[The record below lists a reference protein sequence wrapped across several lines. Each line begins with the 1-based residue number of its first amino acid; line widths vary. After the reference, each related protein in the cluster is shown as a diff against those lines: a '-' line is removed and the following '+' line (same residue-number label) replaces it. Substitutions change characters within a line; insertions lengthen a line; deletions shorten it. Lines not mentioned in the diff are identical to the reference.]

1 MEKRIQIP
9 LKLYEL
15 MVDYI
20 QDHYDLADSQ
30 RFWTIHKGIEQKR
43 EAEIRHNLYS
53 SYKTVSEPETR
64 EMLRIS
70 YLDKAG
76 IPSHGRWDEE
86 IELNFSKE
94 RMMARGTTSK

>member
-20 QDHYDLADSQ
+20 TDHYDFTDSQ
-30 RFWTIHKGIEQKR
+30 RFWTICKGIERKR

-53 SYKTVSEPETR
+53 AYKTVSDPETR

-76 IPSHGRWDEE
+76 VPSHGRWDEE
-86 IELNFSKE
+86 TDLNFKKK
-94 RMMARGTTSK
+94 G